1 MKYKFLIK
9 MINILC
15 LFSWSTWLI
24 IVLGIIFIF
33 WVIWGG
39 REEYDFVG
47 VKPLTTPTLFD
58 KNIPDEYVSNFPD
71 TLIKIGNV
79 DSNLN
84 NKNDKLF
91 NKGEDIVYE
100 VLQDILESTIE
111 RNIRPDFLKNPETGK
126 NLELD
131 CYCEEYALAVEYNG
145 VQHYKFPSVYHKT
158 EEEFYNQ
165 VYRDR
170 LKRKLC
176 DEAGIYLIS
185 VPYWVDIYD
194 SKEEHL
200 KDKTSSKNIF
210 ANRNTR
216 YKRIYNY
223 LYEKIGEYFKNIFP
237 QEENGEE
244 PENPYTGWSE
254 YSTF

>member
-1 MKYKFLIK
+1 
-9 MINILC
+9 
-15 LFSWSTWLI
+15 
-24 IVLGIIFIF
+24 VLVIIFIF
-33 WVIWGG
+33 WVVWGG
-39 REEYDFVG
+39 REEYDLVG
-47 VKPLTTPTLFD
+47 VKPLTTPSLFGKD
-58 KNIPDEYVSNFPD
+58 IPNDYLQHDSISD
-71 TLIKIGNV
+71 SLIRIGNV
-79 DSNLN
+79 NPKPQN
-84 NKNDKLF
+84 QPTKLL

-100 VLQDILESTIE
+100 VLQEILESEVE
-111 RNIRPDFLKNPETGK
+111 RNIRPDFLRNPETGK

-170 LKRKLC
+170 LKKKLC
-176 DEAGIYLIS
+176 DEAGVYLIS

-194 SKEEHL
+194 SQEEHL
-200 KDKTSSKNIF
+200 NDKNTFKNSF

-216 YKRIYNY
+216 YKRIYKY

-237 QEENGEE
+237 QEQNDDETEDI
-244 PENPYTGWSE
+244 YSGWGE
-254 YSTF
+254 YSSF

>member
-1 MKYKFLIK
+1 

-24 IVLGIIFIF
+24 ITLVIIFIF

-39 REEYDFVG
+39 RDEYDFVG
-47 VKPLTTPTLFD
+47 VKPLTTPSLFGKD
-58 KNIPDEYVSNFPD
+58 IPNDYQHYDSISD
-71 TLIKIGNV
+71 SLIRIADV
-79 DSNLN
+79 NLKPQTQT
-84 NKNDKLF
+84 NKLL

-100 VLQDILESTIE
+100 VLQEILESEIE
-111 RNIRPDFLKNPETGK
+111 RNIRPDFLRNPETGK

-170 LKRKLC
+170 LKKKLC
-176 DEAGIYLIS
+176 DEAGVYLIS

-194 SKEEHL
+194 SQEEHIN
-200 KDKTSSKNIF
+200 DKNTFKNSF

-216 YKRIYNY
+216 YKRIYKY

-237 QEENGEE
+237 QEQNDDETEDI
-244 PENPYTGWSE
+244 YSGWGE
-254 YSTF
+254 YSVF

>member
-1 MKYKFLIK
+1 

-24 IVLGIIFIF
+24 IVLVIIFIF
-33 WVIWGG
+33 WVVWGG

-47 VKPLTTPTLFD
+47 VKPLTTPSLFGKD
-58 KNIPDEYVSNFPD
+58 IPNDYLQHDSISD
-71 TLIKIGNV
+71 SLIRIGNV
-79 DSNLN
+79 NPKPQN
-84 NKNDKLF
+84 QPTKLL

-100 VLQDILESTIE
+100 VLQEILESEVE
-111 RNIRPDFLKNPETGK
+111 RNIRPDFLRNPETGK

-170 LKRKLC
+170 LKKKLC
-176 DEAGIYLIS
+176 DEAGVYLIS

-194 SKEEHL
+194 SQEEHIN
-200 KDKTSSKNIF
+200 DKNTFKNSF

-216 YKRIYNY
+216 YKRIYKY

-237 QEENGEE
+237 QEQNDDETEDI
-244 PENPYTGWSE
+244 YSGWGE
-254 YSTF
+254 YSSF

>member
-1 MKYKFLIK
+1 

-24 IVLGIIFIF
+24 IVLVIIFIF
-33 WVIWGG
+33 WVVWGG

-47 VKPLTTPTLFD
+47 VKPLTTPSLFGKD
-58 KNIPDEYVSNFPD
+58 IPNDYLQHDSISD
-71 TLIKIGNV
+71 SLIRIGNV
-79 DSNLN
+79 NPKPQN
-84 NKNDKLF
+84 QPTKLL

-100 VLQDILESTIE
+100 VLQEILESEVE
-111 RNIRPDFLKNPETGK
+111 RNIRPDFLRNPETGK

-170 LKRKLC
+170 LKKKLC
-176 DEAGIYLIS
+176 DEAGVYLIS

-194 SKEEHL
+194 SQEEHL
-200 KDKTSSKNIF
+200 NDKNTFKNSF

-216 YKRIYNY
+216 YKRIYKY

-237 QEENGEE
+237 QEQNDDETEDI
-244 PENPYTGWSE
+244 YSGWGE
-254 YSTF
+254 YSSF

>member
-1 MKYKFLIK
+1 

-24 IVLGIIFIF
+24 IVLVIIFIF
-33 WVIWGG
+33 WVVWGG

-47 VKPLTTPTLFD
+47 VKPLTTPSLFGKD
-58 KNIPDEYVSNFPD
+58 IPNDYLQHDSISD
-71 TLIKIGNV
+71 SLIRIGNV
-79 DSNLN
+79 NPKPQN
-84 NKNDKLF
+84 QPTKLL

-100 VLQDILESTIE
+100 VLQEILESEVE
-111 RNIRPDFLKNPETGK
+111 RNIRPDFLRNPESGK

-170 LKRKLC
+170 LKKKLC
-176 DEAGIYLIS
+176 DEAGVYLIS

-194 SKEEHL
+194 SQEEHL
-200 KDKTSSKNIF
+200 NDKNTFKNSF

-216 YKRIYNY
+216 YKRIYKY

-237 QEENGEE
+237 QEQNDDETEDI
-244 PENPYTGWSE
+244 YSGWGE
-254 YSTF
+254 YSPF